1 MDLYISEEVLQNI
14 NNEEITYVDLIKR
27 KTEVRYYF
35 TISNIPVSYTVFLG
49 GTKGMMITREIGDE
63 FSLWNDPRVKQVEE
77 YIKSAYIDLIE
88 ENPVLRL
95 RYATGDYTIK
105 SW

>member
-1 MDLYISEEVLQNI
+1 MYVPEDVLKNL
-14 NNEEITYVDLIKR
+14 NNEDIQYVDLIKS

-35 TISNIPVSYTVFLG
+35 TIANIPVSYTVFLG

-63 FSLWNDPRVKQVEE
+63 FTLWQDSRVKQVEE
-77 YIKSAYIDLIE
+77 YIKSAYVELIE
-88 ENPVLRL
+88 KDPALRL